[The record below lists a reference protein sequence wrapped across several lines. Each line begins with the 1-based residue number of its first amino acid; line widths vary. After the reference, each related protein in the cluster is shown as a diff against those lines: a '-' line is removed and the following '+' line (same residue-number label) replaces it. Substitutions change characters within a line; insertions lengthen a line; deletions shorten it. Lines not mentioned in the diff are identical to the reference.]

1 MKKRLLFITG
11 SPGVGKTTLL
21 LKVAEALKAK
31 GYSVGGMISRD
42 VRMSGVR
49 VGFEVTDLSSGNMGW
64 LASVHQKGGPQV
76 GRYRVNIVD
85 LNGIGV
91 KAILEAGEKLDVVII
106 DEVGPMEL
114 FSMKFREAVE
124 KAVES
129 KKLVVSTV
137 HWKMSGEL
145 IDSIKKREDGEI
157 HILTNENR
165 DRVLE
170 EIIREALDFLS
181 RVDV

>member
-1 MKKRLLFITG
+1 
-11 SPGVGKTTLL
+11 
-21 LKVAEALKAK
+21 
-31 GYSVGGMISRD
+31 
-42 VRMSGVR
+42 MSGVR